1 MNLDTLKYLAVAN
14 WVSDSFPVIRMVLI
28 ILIAVLSLALMFVV
42 LFQPGNDG
50 SGMDALSGESADT
63 FYSKNKSRTWEHA
76 LRRLTVI
83 LAIAIAVL
91 AILFFVSVAIY
102 NGN

>member
-1 MNLDTLKYLAVAN
+1 MNNFNYLAVAS
-14 WVSDSFPVIRMVLI
+14 WVSDSFPVVRMVLL
-28 ILIAVLSLALMFVV
+28 ILIAVLSLALVLVV

-50 SGMDALSGESADT
+50 SSLNALQGGNSDT
-63 FYSKNKSRTWEHA
+63 FYAKNRSQTLESMLK
-76 LRRLTVI
+76 RLTVI

-102 NGN
+102 YGN

>member
-1 MNLDTLKYLAVAN
+1 MTEAMKYLSVAT
-14 WVSDSFPVIRMVLI
+14 WVSQSFPVIRTILL
-28 ILIAVLSLALMFVV
+28 ILIVVLSIALVLTV

-50 SGMDALSGESADT
+50 SNLGAMGGETSSET
-63 FYSKNKSRTWEHA
+63 FYSKNKSQTLESA
-76 LRRLTVI
+76 LKRLTVI

-102 NGN
+102 NGI

>member
-1 MNLDTLKYLAVAN
+1 MNLNNLQILAVSN
-14 WVSDSFPVIRMVLI
+14 WVSDSFPIIRIVLI
-28 ILIAVLSLALMFVV
+28 SLIAVLSLALIFVV

-50 SGMDALSGESADT
+50 ADLGSLSGSSSDT
-63 FYSKNKSRTWEHA
+63 FYSKNKSQTWEHA

-91 AILFFVSVAIY
+91 AVAFFITVAIY
-102 NGN
+102 SGM

>member
-1 MNLDTLKYLAVAN
+1 MNLSNLQYLAVAN
-14 WVSDSFPVIRMVLI
+14 WVSQSFPIIRVVLL
-28 ILIAVLSLALMFVV
+28 ILIAVLSLVLIFVV

-50 SGMDALSGESADT
+50 SNINAISGSSTDT
-63 FYSKNKSRTWEHA
+63 YYSKNKSQTLESA
-76 LRRLTVI
+76 LKRLTVV

-91 AILFFVSVAIY
+91 TILFFISVAIY